1 MVSTYVAQA
10 DAAQRRLFPGAY
22 SDPIFDEHNT
32 AVAAFSAMLNVFFS
46 VDTYDDGIYRLGLLI
61 EALDENGKKVVER
74 AYYPLGDEHIFSV
87 VSGRIQ

>member
-1 MVSTYVAQA
+1 M
-10 DAAQRRLFPGAY
+10 
-22 SDPIFDEHNT
+22 
-32 AVAAFSAMLNVFFS
+32 
-46 VDTYDDGIYRLGLLI
+46 DTYDDGIYRLGLLI